1 MGALNSLQAFIS
13 QYQVL
18 FVSIGVPILTVLISW
33 FVAVQTNR
41 TSRRMAEKER
51 ALGVQLKLAEFRQ
64 EWINGLRVD
73 LAAYSAATFHSKL
86 IPYTVEQYRE
96 VIALGARMVL
106 RMNPKDPDFEKFKT
120 ALSNALPGS
129 TKEAD
134 ETKVSDTVVAIGQSI
149 LKREWERL
157 KSDLAEIDRPKAR

>member
-96 VIALGARMVL
+96 IIALGARMVL
-106 RMNPKDPDFEKFKT
+106 RMNPKDPDFEKFKA
-120 ALSNALPGS
+120 ALSNALSGS
-129 TKEAD
+129 TEEAD